1 MLTAKELWEK
11 NRKDAEQRRINEHIG
26 GPLPRDVQTLNTDR
40 KEQTD
45 EQHPTTLGTNDSE
58 RRNLTG

>member
-26 GPLPRDVQTLNTDR
+26 GPLPRDVQTLNTES

-45 EQHPTTLGTNDSE
+45 EQHPTVINSHD
-58 RRNLTG
+58 R